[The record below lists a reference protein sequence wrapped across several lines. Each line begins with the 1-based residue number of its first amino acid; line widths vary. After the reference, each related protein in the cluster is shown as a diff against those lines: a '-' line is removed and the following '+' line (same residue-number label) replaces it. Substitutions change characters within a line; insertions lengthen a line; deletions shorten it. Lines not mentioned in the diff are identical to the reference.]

1 MCQNGLALVWND
13 RNGNSF
19 FFCERKKND
28 ILRTQKCALL
38 TARLSMAAMILA
50 ETWISHPIFV
60 CLSPATSMPLTLL
73 ILLKDA
79 NVHACRRHMLIM
91 HIFPKTHQQPPNNDN
106 EFNYHL
112 LSYFEEAETC
122 CKIELVCKNILYN
135 LVNWKRLLH
144 KGAVTSFQFT
154 VYNYWWKFPC
164 IYN

>member
-1 MCQNGLALVWND
+1 MKEINDRSYSYTANRLRRNCLALVWKSETAI
-13 RNGNSF
+13 GF
-19 FFCERKKND
+19 FAKKND
-28 ILRTQKCALL
+28 ILRTPKCALL

-112 LSYFEEAETC
+112 LSYFEKAETC
-122 CKIELVCKNILYN
+122 CKIELVCKNIF
-135 LVNWKRLLH
+135 H
-144 KGAVTSFQFT
+144 SETSIWNT
-154 VYNYWWKFPC
+154 Y
-164 IYN
+164 